1 MIRDLL
7 ARTVSASIIGVDVIV
22 SLPGGD
28 VLTRGT
34 WTTLDEERDIIAGE
48 GKIGATVLRTPI
60 ASLPSEPEK
69 NTRITVDGDVYKVDN
84 IYRRGANFLIDLK
97 KVAVR

>member
-7 ARTVSASIIGVDVIV
+7 ARTVSASILGVDVMV

-48 GKIGATVLRTPI
+48 GKVGSTVLRTPI
-60 ASLPSEPEK
+60 AALLSEPAK
-69 NTRITVDGDVYKVDN
+69 NARITVDGETYRVDN

-97 KVAVR
+97 KVATR

>member
-7 ARTVSASIIGVDVIV
+7 ARTVSSSILGVDIIV
-22 SLPGGD
+22 SLPGGN

-60 ASLPSEPEK
+60 AALPSEPAK
-69 NTRITVDGDVYKVDN
+69 NARVVVDDEVFKIDN

-97 KVAVR
+97 RVATR

>member
-7 ARTVSASIIGVDVIV
+7 ARTVSSSILGVDVIV

-48 GKIGATVLRTPI
+48 GKVGSTVLRTPI
-60 ASLPSEPEK
+60 AALSSAPAK
-69 NTRITVDGDVYKVDN
+69 NTRITVEGEIFRLDN
-84 IYRRGANFLIDLK
+84 IYRRGANYLVDLK
-97 KVAVR
+97 KVASR